1 MSDLVVVIVC
11 NIAAVVAAVVSF
23 EIGEL
28 KRRVDALEG
37 KRKADRS

>member
-1 MSDLVVVIVC
+1 MSDLAIV
-11 NIAAVVAAVVSF
+11 IAANVAAVAAAIVSF